1 MEYRFDVK
9 RNLPFALVEF
19 LIAALILAL
28 STYTLSSFPKWKVV
42 RFTVAGVPP
51 ALAIAKS

>member
-28 STYTLSSFPKWKVV
+28 STYTLSSFPEWKVV
-42 RFTVAGVPP
+42 RFTVAGVHP
-51 ALAIAKS
+51 ALAPHC

>member
-9 RNLPFALVEF
+9 RHLPLALVEF

-28 STYTLSSFPKWKVV
+28 STYTLSSFPEWKVL
-42 RFTVAGVPP
+42 RFTVAGVCP
-51 ALAIAKS
+51 ALAPHC